1 VTTELTRSAAASTW
15 TVTPTG
21 GHLGAEVAGVALSDL
36 SDEAVHEV
44 ERLLDEHLVLVFR
57 DQHIDDDAQFAFAC
71 RLGRPYTH
79 PLARVSGREPR
90 CEHIVDDVEHPPYQD
105 VWHTDV
111 SWDPEPPTY
120 GTLRAVDLPSKGG
133 DTIWASAYAAWD
145 ALSPTMQAMLEPLRA
160 VHTMGVGT
168 AFVTKAGPEAAAKA
182 RAAFPGAEHPVVGV
196 HPATDRKYLYVNAGF
211 TESIVGLRPV
221 EGEPLLRML
230 VAHAA
235 HPNFQY
241 RHHWRPGDVV
251 VWDERCTQHFAV
263 ADYLPERREMGRAV
277 VRR

>member
-1 VTTELTRSAAASTW
+1 MTSVVASM

-21 GHLGAEVAGVALSDL
+21 GHLGAEVTGVDL
-36 SDEAVHEV
+36 GQLTDDDVRRIED
-44 ERLLDEHLVLVFR
+44 LLHEHLVLVFR
-57 DQHIDDDAQFAFAC
+57 DQHLDDDAQFAFAR
-71 RLGRPYTH
+71 RLGGPYLH
-79 PLARVSGREPR
+79 PLARVAGREAR

-120 GTLRAVDLPSKGG
+120 GTLRAVDLPSRGG
-133 DTIWASAYAAWD
+133 DTIFASAYAAYD
-145 ALSPTMQAMLEPLRA
+145 GLSPTMQAMLEPLRA
-160 VHTMGVGT
+160 LHTMGVGT
-168 AFVTKAGPEAAAKA
+168 AFVIKAGAEAVA
-182 RAAFPGAEHPVVGV
+182 RAREAFPGAEHPVVGV
-196 HPATDRKYLYVNAGF
+196 HPATGRRYLYVNAGF

-221 EGEPLLRML
+221 ESDALLQML

-235 HPNFQY
+235 HPNYQY
-241 RHHWRPGDVV
+241 RHHWRLGDVV